1 VDAGGA
7 ALADAEIELVQD
19 GWPLFSSE
27 RGVRSSADGAFAVGP
42 LPPGRYEL
50 QPAHRDCV
58 FAAVAVVLQ
67 QNEQRDLGTLRG
79 AEPSRLVVRLTG
91 DATAIARTT
100 VVLVTGDRTIRSAG
114 EGAERTFVRVFPM
127 RYRIALRGR
136 DQDLDCGE
144 LDLAPGSEVVREIA
158 VR

>member
-1 VDAGGA
+1 
-7 ALADAEIELVQD
+7 
-19 GWPLFSSE
+19 
-27 RGVRSSADGAFAVGP
+27 
-42 LPPGRYEL
+42 
-50 QPAHRDCV
+50 
-58 FAAVAVVLQ
+58 
-67 QNEQRDLGTLRG
+67 
-79 AEPSRLVVRLTG
+79 LVVRLTG